1 MEGEKSQE
9 APSRAVARPSAPAK
23 PIASYAKTH
32 MKSTFNEIPA
42 VLEEMQVSP
51 EELKGAAQVKTD
63 DFCLRTNDVK
73 YRGQD
78 CSGSLVI
85 HPSLGGR
92 PTGVS

>member
-1 MEGEKSQE
+1 MVKGW
-9 APSRAVARPSAPAK
+9 VASH
-23 PIASYAKTH
+23 PITGSGVVFHLENPQRVQVKNP
-32 MKSTFNEIPA
+32 MKSTTCRLPA